1 MYVPVLEVLT
11 VPEVVIDDVIIP
23 SKSSVAV
30 APGSIK
36 VSPTV
41 RLIDDSQVNIIIGG
55 VLSGGVLTAMVLV
68 TDAVLFPVSVTL

>member
-23 SKSSVAV
+23 STSSVAV